1 VENLFLVKTTRMN
14 EFAKTVNIGRVEDE
28 KFFRTKTS
36 YSYEHNSMDIIFMLY
51 WIAGGDLD
59 GAS

>member
-1 VENLFLVKTTRMN
+1 MN